1 MKKGPAQPADSFC
14 DVSDLLVQT
23 ELLVELGHASA
34 GIHQLLLAREERM
47 AVAANIHLHD
57 VPVFRGSRLERSA
70 AGTNYRYFVIFGM
83 YIGFHFYHL
92 AVCVLSIQM
101 LTHYSAF
108 FFARQLFLS
117 EFAKNSC
124 KNPSNAL
131 Y

>member
-1 MKKGPAQPADSFC
+1 MKRHLKARFVSSLHSVSF
-14 DVSDLLVQT
+14 L
-23 ELLVELGHASA
+23 ELIDTSA

-124 KNPSNAL
+124 KIARNAL